1 MKAGDWVEWVGNSPT
16 ANNPNIGRVLK
27 LGRYVGERP
36 KYKHNDWWTFT
47 WGELYIAV
55 GKPEKLGQPIVPR
68 YVRARTVRPIV
79 GGLKERQALR
89 VAAKILHG
97 F

>member
-1 MKAGDWVEWVGNSPT
+1 MKAGDWVEWVGTKPT
-16 ANNPNIGRVLK
+16 PNNPNTGRVLK
-27 LGRYVGERP
+27 LGRFVGVRP

-47 WGELYIAV
+47 YGALYVAV
-55 GKPEKLGQPIVPR
+55 GKPEKLGQPIKPR
-68 YVRARTVRPIV
+68 YVRGHSLRPIE
-79 GGLKERQALR
+79 GGPKERQALR